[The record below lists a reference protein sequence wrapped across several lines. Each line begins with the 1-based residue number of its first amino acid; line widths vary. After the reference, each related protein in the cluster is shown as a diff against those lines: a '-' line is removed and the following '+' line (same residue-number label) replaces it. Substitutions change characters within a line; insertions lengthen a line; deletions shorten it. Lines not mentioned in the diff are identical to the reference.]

1 MKTAYKGELA
11 LTLQGPKATS
21 FLQGHRPYLPLAPAA
36 CWSAQASL
44 QHLHSFLKQSARP
57 GAGGGLWGESWRMEP
72 CYCSS
77 QTQSP
82 EAQQGACVP
91 CSCQSCT

>member
-1 MKTAYKGELA
+1 MEGFGIGGAWEATEDQVKTAYKGELA
-11 LTLQGPKATS
+11 PALQGPKATS

-57 GAGGGLWGESWRMEP
+57 GAGGGLWGGELAHGTLLLLILDPKS
-72 CYCSS
+72 
-77 QTQSP
+77 
-82 EAQQGACVP
+82 
-91 CSCQSCT
+91 